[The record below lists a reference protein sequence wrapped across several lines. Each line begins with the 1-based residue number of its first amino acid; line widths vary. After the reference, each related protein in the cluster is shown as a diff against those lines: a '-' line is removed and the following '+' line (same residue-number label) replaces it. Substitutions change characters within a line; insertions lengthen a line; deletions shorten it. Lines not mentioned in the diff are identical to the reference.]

1 MIYIDESTQS
11 VNIPKTWAAVGNRP
25 QEVTNYIALD
35 LPDEEAQYPNLE
47 EMLADIGISE
57 EQKAK
62 MMEGGYVYVYDR
74 GNSRYLPFMIITADE
89 VMLGYSTPDG
99 ADYYAISFSL
109 FLITRVLI

>member
-1 MIYIDESTQS
+1 MIYIDENTQS

-35 LPDEEAQYPNLE
+35 LPEEEWQYPNLE

-74 GNSRYLPFMIITADE
+74 MNSRYLPFMIISANE
-89 VMLGYSTPDG
+89 VTFGYSTPDG
-99 ADYYAISFSL
+99 TDYYSISFSL
-109 FLITRVLI
+109 LYITRVLI

>member
-74 GNSRYLPFMIITADE
+74 ARGFRFPFMVIGTDE
-89 VMLGYSTPDG
+89 VMFGYNSPDG
-99 ADYYAISFSL
+99 ADLFILSFGL
-109 FLITRVLI
+109 FHITHILI

>member
-35 LPDEEAQYPNLE
+35 LPDEEMQYPNLE

-57 EQKAK
+57 EQKAQ

-74 GNSRYLPFMIITADE
+74 ARGFRFPFMFIGTDE
-89 VMLGYSTPDG
+89 VMFGYNSPDG
-99 ADYYAISFSL
+99 ADFFIMSFSL
-109 FLITRVLI
+109 FHITHILL

>member
-47 EMLADIGISE
+47 EMLADIGIRCSGTPR
-57 EQKAK
+57 Q
-62 MMEGGYVYVYDR
+62 MGR
-74 GNSRYLPFMIITADE
+74 TIIQSIF
-89 VMLGYSTPDG
+89 LYSTLG
-99 ADYYAISFSL
+99 EF
-109 FLITRVLI
+109 

>member
-1 MIYIDESTQS
+1 MIYLDENVETL
-11 VNIPKTWAAVGNRP
+11 NIPKTYSAGRSSRRDDSAVLP
-25 QEVTNYIALD
+25 LD
-35 LPDEEAQYPNLE
+35 LPEEEMQYPNLA
-47 EMLADIGISE
+47 EMMADIGLDE
-57 EQKAK
+57 EQREK

-74 GNSRYLPFMIITADE
+74 ANSRYLPFMIITAGE

>member
-1 MIYIDESTQS
+1 MIYIDADTSTL
-11 VNIPKTWAAVGNRP
+11 NIPKTWAAVGNRP

-35 LPDEEAQYPNLE
+35 LPEEQAEYPNLE

-74 GNSRYLPFMIITADE
+74 ARGFHFPFMVIGADE
-89 VMLGYSTPDG
+89 VMFGYSTPDG
-99 ADYYAISFSL
+99 TDFFVMSFGL
-109 FLITRVLI
+109 FQITHILI